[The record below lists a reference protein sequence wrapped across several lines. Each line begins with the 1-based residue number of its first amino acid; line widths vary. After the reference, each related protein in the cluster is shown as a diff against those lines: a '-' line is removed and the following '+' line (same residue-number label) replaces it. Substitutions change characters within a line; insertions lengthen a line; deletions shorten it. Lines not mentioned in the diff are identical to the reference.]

1 MVALASAG
9 LHAAPVLGKAAYA
22 RLSTLDAPVEARLG
36 SSGVEAALR
45 ARDVARYLGIQSVDD
60 VSAARAALVE
70 RARAARRSD
79 RLELGR
85 FLIHAAT
92 LDAFERGI
100 PTEPR
105 RAERAY
111 EQRAARLAYELAT
124 GRGNGIVPLVSA
136 VFGDLDYH
144 GTGGSIS
151 DVLLT
156 GGGSCE
162 GLTHLL
168 AAALHDSELS
178 RYAYVRTWGG
188 GPVGHLAPVYRVG
201 GEGTDLLSGSTPIG
215 GVELR
220 ADELVEVYA
229 RHHGLA
235 PALDGPSSAG
245 VGTSVERPTLARG
258 YPPNADAYGGSVPLF
273 AERAIASVRVER
285 GDEVPVEDRARI
297 AAASLDRVVGLSDD
311 AQRDLST
318 CGVRS
323 IVARPSRFHAWL
335 DPAPIELEAEPIELD
350 VEPALPL
357 STISA
362 LLRDAAR
369 LERRPPA
376 AGVRGVAEAAC
387 LHETYRIAARHL
399 AFARRPQLS
408 LEASRRARASRE
420 LAEQRT
426 AEIAWTDEL
435 REELFGLV
443 YADSIAAIPAVA
455 DRLLEGAALTKLE
468 AALPFESRW
477 SDVVVALLDEPHAQ
491 ARALTLVE
499 AAPIRTRMSL
509 AAVIAA
515 LHAAPSGSVQLPPES
530 NVARAARALAHLA
543 RQPPRDL
550 DDALRSAAEHGM
562 PPSWIEELRGLRD

>member
-9 LHAAPVLGKAAYA
+9 LHAAPALGKAAYV

-36 SSGVEAALR
+36 ARGVEAALR

-60 VSAARAALVE
+60 VPAARAALVE

-100 PTEPR
+100 VAEPL

-111 EQRAARLAYELAT
+111 EERAARLERELAS
-124 GRGNGIVPLVSA
+124 GRGGSIVPIVSA

-168 AAALHDSELS
+168 AAALHDSVLAP
-178 RYAYVRTWGG
+178 YAFVRTWGG

-245 VGTSVERPTLARG
+245 VGTSGERPTLARG

-273 AERAIASVRVER
+273 AERAIASVRVDR
-285 GDEVPVEDRARI
+285 GEELPAEDRARI

-323 IVARPSRFHAWL
+323 IVARPTRFHAWL
-335 DPAPIELEAEPIELD
+335 DAEPIELD

-369 LERRPPA
+369 LERRPAA

-426 AEIAWTDEL
+426 AEIAWTDAL

-443 YADSIAAIPAVA
+443 YADSITAIPAVA
-455 DRLLEGAALTKLE
+455 DRLLEGAALTKPE
-468 AALPFESRW
+468 ALLPFESRW
-477 SDVVVALLDEPHAQ
+477 SEVVVALLDEPHTQ

-499 AAPIRTRMSL
+499 ATPIRTRISL
-509 AAVIAA
+509 AVTVAS
-515 LHAAPSGSVQLPPES
+515 LPAAPSRSVQLPPES
-530 NVARAARALAHLA
+530 NVARAARALAQMA
-543 RQPPRDL
+543 KQPPRDL
-550 DDALRSAAEHGM
+550 EDSLRSAAEHGM